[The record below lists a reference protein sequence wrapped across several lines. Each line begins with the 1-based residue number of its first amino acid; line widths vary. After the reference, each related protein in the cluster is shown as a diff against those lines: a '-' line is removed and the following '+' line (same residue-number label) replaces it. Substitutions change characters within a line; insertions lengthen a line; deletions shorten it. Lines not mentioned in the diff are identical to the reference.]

1 MSKEFLIILIILVAL
16 FLLTYPFLGAMI
28 KDKRELAEKTL
39 EELFPFFFSTISN
52 GLFDGKGE
60 ITPLPDDPRCVNM
73 MSTDPNCQNMI
84 VHFMYSTGKMTMEVG
99 FKYFQ
104 EELRFQQN
112 SEKMRNASAFVQKD
126 IANAFVETARKK
138 IYEHKI
144 NVLRL
149 LHPNEVIDHIKVE
162 HPFDIDDPIDM
173 IEDSYD
179 GFTKEQKEAIIAIG
193 YLIATADGSP
203 ESIFTS
209 NPAVLQQIRFFNVS
223 WDNCKSKLQS
233 SGEQHLINLLTG
245 INVDSIPVIEP
256 FFSSVIINPVT
267 GEQDPKKTQK
277 LYDYLSA
284 IGISKEE
291 YDEIALKNKL
301 LMQMFCEK

>member
-1 MSKEFLIILIILVAL
+1 MSKEFLIVLIILVAF

-60 ITPLPDDPRCVNM
+60 ITPLSDDPRSVNM

-112 SEKMRNASAFVQKD
+112 TEKMRNASAFVQKD

-179 GFTKEQKEAIIAIG
+179 GFTKEQKEALIAIG

-203 ESIFTS
+203 ESLFTS

-223 WDNCKSKLQS
+223 WDNCKSRLNS
-233 SGEQHLINLLTG
+233 NGEQHLFDLLSG
-245 INVDSIPVIEP
+245 INADALPIVEP
-256 FFSSVIINPVT
+256 FFSSVTINPIT
-267 GEQDPKKTQK
+267 GEQSPLKKQK
-277 LYDYLSA
+277 LYRCLSA

-291 YDEIALKNKL
+291 YDEIALKNNL
-301 LMQMFCEK
+301 LMQMFYGK